1 MVKFTSID
9 WSTKAL
15 KPNGSEDGSHMFE
28 VESLSLAKISRNNF
42 RHFFCFNFC
51 IQAIGLLIGMED
63 VSPEKQTEYL
73 SALLT
78 PLCQQ
83 VSRKISK
90 SLVSTLCDDFQFPY
104 ELKFRQNQ

>member
-42 RHFFCFNFC
+42 RHFF
-51 IQAIGLLIGMED
+51 
-63 VSPEKQTEYL
+63 VSIFVFR
-73 SALLT
+73 
-78 PLCQQ
+78 PLVC
-83 VSRKISK
+83 
-90 SLVSTLCDDFQFPY
+90 
-104 ELKFRQNQ
+104 